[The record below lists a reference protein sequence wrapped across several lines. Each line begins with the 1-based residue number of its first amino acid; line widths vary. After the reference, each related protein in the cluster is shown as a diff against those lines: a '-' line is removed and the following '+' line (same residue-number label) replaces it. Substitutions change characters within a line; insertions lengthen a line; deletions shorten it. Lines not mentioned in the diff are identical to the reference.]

1 MRILKLALFLL
12 LLRPFPAAHRQAV
25 ASEECNGG
33 IPSVEWRTLT
43 KRNYSSEIRLHP
55 HLLLLVT
62 VPWCGESRSLM
73 KALGHAL
80 TIEPCKFGSLK
91 LRVLFRNNEKMLA
104 DALGAN
110 NGISVVYYHHS
121 VYYKYRGRLRAH
133 NILSSIHYVMSLLP
147 EELPLKAVNTPEEL
161 KDFLGSTDK
170 ALLLF
175 EFCGW
180 THKVLASRKNNG
192 TDYRFGLNEEYHGAS
207 VIESKIQQESTN
219 EKMDC
224 NIDDES
230 GFIPHLNKFS
240 LGNESAI
247 LEAENMSHDG
257 SSCEIKEFL
266 ENDADDDGLSLPV
279 NKPSILLFVDRYSDL
294 LTLREDSKKAMDAFR
309 ELALQYHNSHLET
322 GKDYKISEKASI
334 KAIQELST
342 SKHPRRDLFEAA
354 QKINVNDKMSIV
366 IMNEGSHVSIENLAD
381 IQGSSLHEILTYVL
395 KQKKELKLSKIAKGA
410 GFELLSED
418 LNIKSGVT
426 FAQEEGDH
434 SDQVY
439 ESPKGIAP
447 AGTYDSEAEHQSD
460 QLSRGNPEGVREATG
475 GLDRIQV
482 PEKENTSHGENV
494 AQPEFPGAES
504 FEQSS
509 DKSVSEHPHVQEAAD
524 SLVSGRI
531 FGLEIEEE
539 NQEKMVNMENVQSLV
554 AQREDHSNNPSE
566 RDSRGV
572 QEATLDLDMIQVLE
586 RENVVYEEH
595 VVQPEPTAHESFEQH
610 TDKNFI
616 EHSHIQEAT
625 DSSGDGRIFEKTL
638 EVDEKKQ
645 ERSFGGSFFFCD
657 GQYRLLRTLT
667 GGSSVPAAVIVDPS
681 VQQHYVLDE
690 QLVFNHSLLA
700 EFLGRFIDG
709 TLPPYQQSE
718 PFAPS
723 PRVAPNPPF
732 VNKDFHEAN
741 SIPRVT
747 ANSFTEL
754 VLGNHSDTVNGSIS
768 HSQDVLVLFSNSWCG
783 FCQRMELVVRE
794 VYRTILGYSN
804 MLRTA
809 SVDDILN
816 NTTAKLPSIYLM
828 DCTLNDCSLI
838 LKPLIQREVY
848 PLLLL
853 FPAESKNSILYEGDI
868 DVSEIIK
875 FIAGHGNHSYGPIR
889 DKDPLRTG
897 SEDQMDQVKQNDIPH
912 ANNLYHEILLKDT
925 MLKSRAKYPQISS
938 SLNSLHQTP
947 LQVDVGSMLT
957 ATYMLLN
964 SNPFGESKI
973 LIVKGDMSYGYEG
986 LIVNKR
992 LSWESLEEIEEG
1004 LEFLKM
1010 GPLSYGGPVMRP
1022 GMPLVALTK
1031 RSIEDRNYPEVLP
1044 HIYFI
1049 DQVATLHLLNEMKSG
1064 NQSVNGFWFFLGFS
1078 SWSGN
1083 QLVNEIIEGAWTLN
1097 KGNEEQLDWPFM

>member
-147 EELPLKAVNTPEEL
+147 EELPLKSANTPEEL
-161 KDFLGSTDK
+161 KDFIGSTDK

-257 SSCEIKEFL
+257 SSCEIKEFVHFKSFLEKSVIVAREFFLPPERLKFGLVTNRSLLSIINIEDPGSWLMTLQVAGCPTCSHVLKEGDDLKAAIQTQASLITEL

-322 GKDYKISEKASI
+322 GKDYKISEKAST

-342 SKHPRRDLFEAA
+342 SKHPRHDLFEAE

-366 IMNEGSHVSIENLAD
+366 IMNEGSHVSIGNLAD

-504 FEQSS
+504 FEQSN

-531 FGLEIEEE
+531 FDLEIEEE

-616 EHSHIQEAT
+616 EHSHIQKAA
-625 DSSGDGRIFEKTL
+625 DSSGDGRIFEKIL

-809 SVDDILN
+809 SVDG
-816 NTTAKLPSIYLM
+816 KM
-828 DCTLNDCSLI
+828 C
-838 LKPLIQREVY
+838 
-848 PLLLL
+848 
-853 FPAESKNSILYEGDI
+853 
-868 DVSEIIK
+868 
-875 FIAGHGNHSYGPIR
+875 
-889 DKDPLRTG
+889 
-897 SEDQMDQVKQNDIPH
+897 
-912 ANNLYHEILLKDT
+912 
-925 MLKSRAKYPQISS
+925 S
-938 SLNSLHQTP
+938 SLL
-947 LQVDVGSMLT
+947 
-957 ATYMLLN
+957 
-964 SNPFGESKI
+964 
-973 LIVKGDMSYGYEG
+973 
-986 LIVNKR
+986 
-992 LSWESLEEIEEG
+992 
-1004 LEFLKM
+1004 
-1010 GPLSYGGPVMRP
+1010 
-1022 GMPLVALTK
+1022 
-1031 RSIEDRNYPEVLP
+1031 
-1044 HIYFI
+1044 
-1049 DQVATLHLLNEMKSG
+1049 
-1064 NQSVNGFWFFLGFS
+1064 
-1078 SWSGN
+1078 
-1083 QLVNEIIEGAWTLN
+1083 
-1097 KGNEEQLDWPFM
+1097 